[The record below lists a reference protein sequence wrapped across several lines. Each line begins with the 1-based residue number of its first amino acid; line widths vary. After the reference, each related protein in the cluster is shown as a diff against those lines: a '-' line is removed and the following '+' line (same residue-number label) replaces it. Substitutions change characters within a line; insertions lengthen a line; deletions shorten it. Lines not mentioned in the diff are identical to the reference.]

1 MKEEYKS
8 NKKVLNYKNIHVKTN
23 IQNNNVSGE
32 KTMQGN
38 GEERVLLPS

>member
-1 MKEEYKS
+1 MSKQTFRITTLVGK
-8 NKKVLNYKNIHVKTN
+8 
-23 IQNNNVSGE
+23 